1 MREENQTLATITLQ
15 NYFRLYDKLSG
26 MTGTALTEDAEFRE
40 IYKLPVEV
48 IPSNKP
54 VQRVDHED
62 LVYRTIQAKYNAV
75 ADDVERRHAKGQPV
89 LVGTVSIESSEKL
102 SAALTKRGIAHEVL
116 NAKHHEREAHIVA
129 PGWSLWRRDHRYQ
142 HGRPRY
148 RRSCWAVTRRAGA
161 RAPGVRGPD
170 HGGRNAR
177 AA

>member
-75 ADDVERRHAKGQPV
+75 ARRRRATSRQGPAGPGGHR
-89 LVGTVSIESSEKL
+89 LHRKL
-102 SAALTKRGIAHEVL
+102 
-116 NAKHHEREAHIVA
+116 REAV
-129 PGWSLWRRDHRYQ
+129 
-142 HGRPRY
+142 GRPYQARH
-148 RRSCWAVTRRAGA
+148 RA
-161 RAPGVRGPD
+161 RGPQ
-170 HGGRNAR
+170 R
-177 AA
+177 